1 MVLSGKKRPLLL
13 IPVIIILFTLW
24 VHYTRITSSVRIGVS
39 LNLSET
45 ADPSELHMEQGI
57 ELAADILNEKRGFA
71 PCRSLNRPFRFKTAF
86 SNSHRRRKQR
96 LAHHY
101 SGTRRYRYV
110 DGHLYRDPLQLRV
123 YRSPHLCGRRA
134 CHGSLRLSKTT

>member
-45 ADPSELHMEQGI
+45 D
-57 ELAADILNEKRGFA
+57 
-71 PCRSLNRPFRFKTAF
+71 
-86 SNSHRRRKQR
+86 RK
-96 LAHHY
+96 
-101 SGTRRYRYV
+101 SV
-110 DGHLYRDPLQLRV
+110 V
-123 YRSPHLCGRRA
+123 
-134 CHGSLRLSKTT
+134 